1 MIDSNAT
8 ANTDLAKR
16 FAALVALIAEQP
28 SSVMEHRDAVKGVL
42 ALAKGGPVTIT
53 LGPDGTLV
61 TGSDPLDAPV
71 LAARFASYG
80 IEELSILP
88 NAASADLN
96 DLARLLATE
105 PSGDDPSGRFAG
117 RAAAIDPR
125 TLPRRLRPRVA
136 PAAVE
141 AAPPPAPAPPRER
154 KTPGARPTPA
164 IATPA
169 VPAAA
174 AVPAIVEVPPPLEE
188 PRIDR
193 EAPEPLAQALALPD
207 VRDAQVA
214 TCVRALREA
223 PGIAELRAALD
234 QMVTLTDLAFR
245 TGRHDDL
252 IEALT
257 ALVAIEFEALERDSA
272 DERRQAFNHAIRRLA
287 RPVLLRQV
295 AGLRH
300 TRDGDAV
307 ASGRLQQ
314 VLYRFGT
321 DGAEALVDEYV
332 SAATPEARASC
343 LAALRGLRRTNDALH
358 LLARDTRDLV
368 VRQAAAILGELRD
381 ARGEAIL
388 VELLRHPD
396 ARSRRAAV
404 AALGNFES
412 VSALEAIGLA
422 LQDESPI
429 VRLRAVAA
437 VHGRRVP
444 RAFELLIPLLDA
456 EPDREVHYAAIAA
469 AGSVASPEAVQRLIR
484 IAQGEGPHPQ
494 QRVAGTRLQAC
505 IALANIRT
513 PATMAAV
520 QALRD
525 DRDREVREA
534 AVRLVA
540 QAQRRSTMTSG
551 MPAIQG

>member
-1 MIDSNAT
+1 MSDTPAT

-16 FAALVALIAEQP
+16 FAVLVALVAEQP
-28 SSVMEHRDAVKGVL
+28 SSVMDHRDAVKGVV
-42 ALAKGGPVTIT
+42 AAAKGGATTIA
-53 LGPDGTLV
+53 LVDGALQC
-61 TGSDPLDAPV
+61 GGQPFDAP
-71 LAARFASYG
+71 LMASRFKAYG

-88 NAASADLN
+88 NAASADLM
-96 DLARLLATE
+96 DLARLLGSE
-105 PSGDDPSGRFAG
+105 PAGDDPAARFAG
-117 RAAAIDPR
+117 RAAAIDQR
-125 TLPRRLRPRVA
+125 TLPRRLRPRAA
-136 PAAVE
+136 PEVSE
-141 AAPPPAPAPPRER
+141 PAPPPPPVRAR
-154 KTPGARPTPA
+154 KTP
-164 IATPA
+164 ATPA
-169 VPAAA
+169 VAQ
-174 AVPAIVEVPPPLEE
+174 PAIPLEA
-188 PRIDR
+188 PTVDR
-193 EAPEPLAQALALPD
+193 EAPEPLAQALAVPD
-207 VRDAQVA
+207 VKEPLAAAQ
-214 TCVRALREA
+214 VRALREA
-223 PGIAELRAALD
+223 PAIAELRAALD
-234 QMVTLTDLAFR
+234 QIVLLTDLAFR

-257 ALVAIEFEALERDSA
+257 ALVATEFEALEKDSA

-295 AGLRH
+295 AVLRH
-300 TRDGDAV
+300 TRAADTV

-332 SAATPEARASC
+332 SAPTHEARMSC
-343 LAALRGLRRTNDALH
+343 LTALRGLRRTHDALH
-358 LLARDTRDLV
+358 FLARDTRDLV

-396 ARSRRAAV
+396 ARARRSAV

-412 VSALEAIGLA
+412 ASAVEAIGLA

-437 VHGRRVP
+437 LTGRKVP
-444 RAFELLIPLLDA
+444 RAFELVEPLLDA
-456 EPDREVHYAAIAA
+456 EPDREVLYAAIAA

-484 IAQGEGPHPQ
+484 IAQGEGTHPQ
-494 QRVAGTRLQAC
+494 HKTAGMRLQAC
-505 IALANIRT
+505 IALTNIRT

-520 QALRD
+520 QGLRD

-540 QAQRRSTMTSG
+540 QAQRRTTITSG
-551 MPAIQG
+551 MTAISAP

>member
-1 MIDSNAT
+1 MSDTTAT
-8 ANTDLAKR
+8 ANPDLAKR
-16 FAALVALIAEQP
+16 FAALVALVAERP
-28 SSVMEHRDAVKGVL
+28 SAVMDHREAVKGVV
-42 ALAKGGPVTIT
+42 AASKAGATTIT
-53 LGPDGTLV
+53 LQDG
-61 TGSDPLDAPV
+61 GSLQCCGEPLDAALV
-71 LAARFASYG
+71 ASRFAAYG
-80 IEELSILP
+80 IDELSILP
-88 NAASADLN
+88 NVAAADLM

-105 PSGDDPSGRFAG
+105 PSGDDPAGRFAG
-117 RAAAIDPR
+117 RAAAIDQR
-125 TLPRRLRPRVA
+125 TLPRRLRPR
-136 PAAVE
+136 AAAEVVE
-141 AAPPPAPAPPRER
+141 AAPPPPPGRAR
-154 KTPGARPTPA
+154 KTP
-164 IATPA
+164 ATPA
-169 VPAAA
+169 VGVS
-174 AVPAIVEVPPPLEE
+174 AVPLEVPTV
-188 PRIDR
+188 DR
-193 EAPEPLAQALALPD
+193 EAPEPLAQALPVPD
-207 VRDAQVA
+207 VKEPLVAAQ
-214 TCVRALREA
+214 VRALREA
-223 PGIAELRAALD
+223 PAIADLRTALD
-234 QMVTLTDLAFR
+234 QMVVLTDLAFR

-257 ALVAIEFEALERDSA
+257 ALVAIEFEALEKDSA
-272 DERRQAFNHAIRRLA
+272 DERRQAFNHAVRRLA

-295 AGLRH
+295 AVLRH
-300 TRDGDAV
+300 SRAADAV

-332 SAATPEARASC
+332 SASTHEARMSC
-343 LAALRGLRRTNDALH
+343 LTALRGLRRTHDALH
-358 LLARDTRDLV
+358 FLARDTRDLV

-404 AALGNFES
+404 AALANFES
-412 VSALEAIGLA
+412 ASAVEALGLA

-437 VHGRRVP
+437 LTGRRVP
-444 RAFELLIPLLDA
+444 RAFELVVPLLDA
-456 EPDREVHYAAIAA
+456 EPDREVLYAAIAA

-484 IAQGEGPHPQ
+484 IAQGDGTHPQ
-494 QRVAGTRLQAC
+494 HKTAGMRLQAC
-505 IALANIRT
+505 IALTNIRT

-540 QAQRRSTMTSG
+540 QAQRRTTLTSG
-551 MPAIQG
+551 MPVVQL